1 VGGND
6 YSTASEEI
14 DVGARGAN
22 YGWPNCESNCGPPYT
37 NGIYS
42 YVHNGRDSAVTGGF
56 VYHGTQYPASYQG
69 SYFFAD
75 YTQNWIKRL
84 TFDANGNVN
93 GVFNFEPP
101 DGSLDGPYGDIVY
114 LSEGPD
120 GAVYYL
126 DLGYSD
132 ISGQFGISKIRR
144 IRFTQNNQAPAAVAA
159 ANPTSGPAPLA
170 VTFSSAGSVDPEGQP
185 LTYSWTFGD
194 NTTSTAANPSHTY
207 SQPGQYTARLAVSDG
222 VNTTQSTPV
231 TIAVGSPPTATI
243 TSPQDGATFTAGQVI
258 SFSGDATDPEDGVL
272 PASAFTWNI
281 DFLHE
286 GHVHPGTPVVG
297 VKSGTFTI
305 PTSGH
310 DFSGFTRYKVTLT
323 VTDSTGLTA
332 STFVTI
338 FPQKVNLSFATAPPG
353 LTLYLDGIAKATPF
367 VYDTVVGF
375 NHSIDARNQLV
386 GATTYTFASWS
397 DGGAQQ
403 HTIVVP
409 ATDQSYTA
417 TYNASTSPPPL
428 AFVQIAAADPQ
439 SDQSSLSVTYSSA
452 QTAGNTNVVAIG
464 WNSATATITSV
475 VDTKGNVYQPAAPVT
490 RGTGLSQAVYY
501 ATNIAA
507 APTAANAVTV
517 TFSAAVPFP
526 DIRVAEYAG
535 VDPVNP
541 VDKTASASGSSST
554 ASSGNVTTTAARTL
568 VFGAGMTTGA
578 FTSAASGYTTR
589 IITTPDADI
598 VLDRIVTATGTYSA
612 GANQSGSANWVM
624 QAVAFRGAAQ

>member
-6 YSTASEEI
+6 YSTATEEI

-22 YGWPNCESNCGPPYT
+22 YAWPNCESNCPAPYT

-42 YVHNGRDSAVTGGF
+42 YAHNGRDSAVTGGF
-56 VYHGTQYPASYQG
+56 VYHGTQFPASYQG

-101 DGSLDGPYGDIVY
+101 DGSVDGPYGDIVY
-114 LSEGPD
+114 LSQGPD
-120 GAVYYL
+120 GALYYL

-132 ISGQFGISKIRR
+132 ISGQFGVSKIRR
-144 IRFTQNNQAPAAVAA
+144 IRFTQNNQAPTAVAA

-170 VTFSSAGSVDPEGQP
+170 VAFSSAGSVDPEGQP

-231 TIAVGSPPTATI
+231 TIAAGSPPTATI
-243 TSPQDGATFTAGQVI
+243 TSPQDGITFTAGQTI

-286 GHVHPGTPVVG
+286 GHVHPGTPVTG
-297 VKSGTFTI
+297 VKSGSFTI
-305 PTSGH
+305 PITGH
-310 DFSGFTRYKVTLT
+310 DFSGFTRYKITLT

-338 FPQKVNLSFATAPPG
+338 FPQKVNLSFATSPPG
-353 LTLYLDGIAKATPF
+353 LTLYLDGIAKTTPF
-367 VYDTVVGF
+367 VYDTLIGF
-375 NHSIDARNQLV
+375 NHNIDARNQSA

-403 HTIVVP
+403 HTLVVP

-417 TYNASTSPPPL
+417 TYNASTTFPPL
-428 AFVQIAAADPQ
+428 AFVQVAAADPQ
-439 SDQSSLSVTYSSA
+439 SNQTSLSVPYSSA
-452 QTAGNTNVVAIG
+452 QTAGDTNVVAIG

-475 VDTKGNVYQPAAPVT
+475 VDTKGNVYQAAAPLT
-490 RGTGLSQAVYY
+490 RGTGLSQAVYF

-507 APTAANAVTV
+507 APAAGNSVTV
-517 TFSAAVPFP
+517 TFSASVPFP
-526 DIRVAEYAG
+526 DVRIAEYAG
-535 VDPVNP
+535 IDPVNP
-541 VDKTASASGSSST
+541 VDKTASATGSNAT
-554 ASSGNVTTTAARTL
+554 ASSGNVTTTAAKAL
-568 VFGAGMTTGA
+568 VFGAGMTTAA
-578 FTSAASGYTTR
+578 FTSAASGYTAR
-589 IITTPDADI
+589 VITSPDADI
-598 VLDRIVTATGTYSA
+598 LLDRIVTATGAYA
-612 GANQSGSANWVM
+612 AAANQTSAAAWVM
-624 QAVAFRGAAQ
+624 QVVAFRGAAQ